1 MNSKMKKQN
10 IIGGLI
16 VLTNLFTACTQI
28 DSDPIALNKLLGDSL
43 PTTISVQKLDSIFN
57 TNYDVYT
64 DTLTKNAG
72 LFTARLIPE
81 DTTDMVING
90 VVTSSDVEGNIYK
103 YIVIQELGK
112 DAQAIKISIDAGSLS
127 GILPVGQKVSVKLNG
142 LYLGKYAQSFQIGT
156 RYVNM
161 DKIKIDTLHHRN
173 IYRIEP
179 GRIPLPIALQ
189 AIHAYG
195 MPNASLAKADTLT
208 IAQIK
213 AGGQKL
219 FNKLVCIKNAFFT
232 GRGADYGAP
241 ANIKDEEMIFAPSTN
256 GVGYPQSRE
265 IQDGTGS
272 IFVATS
278 EFCKFASY
286 KLPASTNR
294 GNITAI
300 VGWYNDKDINVSSSK
315 IYHQLTIRGLFDLGK
330 GFESYHIEINK

>member
-1 MNSKMKKQN
+1 MKKQN

-16 VLTNLFTACTQI
+16 VFGSLFTACTQI
-28 DSDPIALNKLLGDSL
+28 DFDSMDKNKLLGDSL
-43 PTTISVQKLDSIFN
+43 QATISIHKLDSIFN
-57 TNYDVYT
+57 TDYDVYT
-64 DTLTKNAG
+64 DTLNKNAG

-103 YIVIQELGK
+103 YIVIQEQGK
-112 DAQAIKISIDAGSLS
+112 NGQAIKISIDAGSLS

-156 RYVNM
+156 RYVNK
-161 DKIKIDTLHHRN
+161 DKIKVDTLHFRN

-195 MPNASLAKADTLT
+195 MPNASLVKADTMT
-208 IAQIK
+208 IAQIRQS
-213 AGGQKL
+213 GMTMV
-219 FNKLVCIKNAFFT
+219 NKLVCIKNAYFT

-241 ANIKDEEMIFAPSTN
+241 ATIIKDADYIFAPSTD

-265 IQDGTGS
+265 IQDGSGYS
-272 IFVATS
+272 IFISTS
-278 EFCKFASY
+278 EYSKFATY
-286 KLPASTNR
+286 KLPTSNYR
-294 GNITAI
+294 GNITSI
-300 VGWYNDKDINVSSSK
+300 VGWYNDRDLAISSSK
-315 IYHQLTIRGLFDLGK
+315 IYYQLTLRGLFDLGK
-330 GFESYHIEINK
+330 GFEGYHAEINK